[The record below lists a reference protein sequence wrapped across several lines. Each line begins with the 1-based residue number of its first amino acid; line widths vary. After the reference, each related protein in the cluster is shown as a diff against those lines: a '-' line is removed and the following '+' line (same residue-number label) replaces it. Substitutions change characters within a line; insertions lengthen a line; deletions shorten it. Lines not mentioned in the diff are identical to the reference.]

1 MPESHDLSLYV
12 ADAAA
17 MAAAGAAIGEVFAGT
32 ARERPL
38 LLLLEGPLGAGKTTL
53 ARGLLHGLGHQGR
66 VPSPTYTLIEPYVI
80 DGLRVHH
87 LDLYR
92 LADEG
97 ELTFLGISDWIDEPG
112 LTLVE
117 WPERSPRL
125 LALADLRLRCTLEGD
140 GRRLT
145 LAGPAAWLARLRAGL
160 AGVPGLSGA

>member
-1 MPESHDLSLYV
+1 MPESLSLQI
-12 ADAAA
+12 ADEVA
-17 MAAAGAAIGEVFAGT
+17 MASVGAAIGAALAPL
-32 ARERPL
+32 ARERSL
-38 LLLLEGPLGAGKTTL
+38 LVLLSGPLGAGKTTL
-53 ARGLLHGLGHQGR
+53 ARGLLRGLGHTGR
-66 VPSPTYTLIEPYVI
+66 VPSPTYTLIEPYRV

-125 LALADLRLRCTLEGD
+125 FKLADLRLECSLQGS
-140 GRRLT
+140 GRHLT
-145 LAGPAAWLARLRAGL
+145 MTSQAAIRDLLAGGLQGLPA
-160 AGVPGLSGA
+160 LSSF